1 MADTPKPPP
10 NLRVADDESH
20 ECDTCKYDERG
31 KCTLY
36 SNLPVDDEWV
46 CDDWVKGSTPDRD
59 SDTPVADQPRTLR
72 EASVRVRSHFRRA
85 RQKAS
90 PQQ

>member
-1 MADTPKPPP
+1 MADPPKPPP
-10 NLRVADDESH
+10 NLKVATDEAR

-46 CDDWVKGSTPDRD
+46 CDDWVKGSKPDTD
-59 SDTPVADQPRTLR
+59 SDIPTDQQAKTTR
-72 EASVRVRSHFRRA
+72 EASVRVREHFRRA
-85 RQKAS
+85 RQKQAS
-90 PQQ
+90 SQ